1 MRKFSPIGS
10 VLKRNLMQKSFGFPP
25 GDSDLVSVVI
35 PMFNSERWIRQTL
48 VSVFE
53 QDYGFFEVLVINDG
67 STDHS
72 LNIVKQIR
80 SEYPGINLRIIDIP
94 NSGVSFARNV
104 GIRHSKGKYVA
115 FLDSDDIWHPTKL
128 STQVNFLKEHGH
140 CIGVLTD
147 FFISLSDEF
156 SDKLKNVRLISNKDS
171 SSMGRNWLTLEGNGA
186 LLSSTVLLN
195 RNSFVDFPSFDSELN
210 ATADLFIYLQL
221 ISKGEIGHVNLP
233 LVQYR
238 QHKNQMHLNPDNLRG
253 EYPLL
258 LSKLESLN
266 FPFDRNRIMAN
277 VSAMCS
283 VLNLFQCSFKA
294 AAFDILQA
302 FRLRPLSAIQIPYKI
317 LRKRFFGYIKLK
329 ISRSL

>member
-1 MRKFSPIGS
+1 
-10 VLKRNLMQKSFGFPP
+10 MQKNLGFPSMS
-25 GDSDLVSVVI
+25 SDLVSVVI

-53 QDYGFFEVLVINDG
+53 QDYGFFEVLLINDG

-72 LNIVKQIR
+72 LRNVKQVI
-80 SEYPGINLRIIDIP
+80 SEYPDINLQIIDIP

-115 FLDSDDIWHPTKL
+115 LLDSDDIWHPTKL
-128 STQVNFLKEHGH
+128 SRQVNFLKGH
-140 CIGVLTD
+140 ENCVGVLTD
-147 FFISLSDEF
+147 FFISFSDEF
-156 SDKLKNVRLISNKDS
+156 SDELKNVRLISNKDS
-171 SSMGRNWLTLEGNGA
+171 NSMGQNWLTLEGNGA
-186 LLSSTVLLN
+186 LLSSTVLID
-195 RNSFVDFPSFDSELN
+195 RSSFIEFPSFDSELKS
-210 ATADLFIYLQL
+210 TADLFIYLQL
-221 ISKGEIGHVNLP
+221 ISKGEIGQINLP

-238 QHKNQMHLNPDNLRG
+238 QHKNQMHLNPDNLRS

-266 FPFDRNRIMAN
+266 FQFDRNRIMAN

-283 VLNLFQCSFKA
+283 VLNLFQCNFKA
-294 AAFDILQA
+294 AAFDILQT

-317 LRKRFFGYIKLK
+317 LRKRFLGYIELK
-329 ISRSL
+329 RLGSL